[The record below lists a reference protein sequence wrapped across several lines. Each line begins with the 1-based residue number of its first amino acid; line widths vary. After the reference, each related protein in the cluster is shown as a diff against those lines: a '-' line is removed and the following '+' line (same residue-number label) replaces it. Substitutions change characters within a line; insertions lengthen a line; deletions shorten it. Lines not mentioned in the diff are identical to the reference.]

1 MYLADPFDIFLS
13 ANATK
18 AARGVM
24 NTAPVSQL
32 ILNETSPGYAVVPVN
47 ATDAQWQAF
56 IKSDVTPTIH
66 PVGSVA
72 MGAKDEGGCVDS
84 NLVVYG
90 TKNVRVAGKFPH
102 SISFELGI
110 LMLLAL
116 RLFSNTHR
124 DQCAF
129 EWYCIRY
136 CGEGMNFIN
145 QGHVF
150 NVSRANM
157 YSGGRHHQGQSLI

>member
-1 MYLADPFDIFLS
+1 MYLAEPFDILLS

-32 ILNETSPGYAVVPVN
+32 ILNETSPGYAVVPAN

-56 IKSDVTPTIH
+56 IKADVTPTIH

-72 MGAKDEGGCVDS
+72 MGAKEEGGCVDS

-90 TKNVRVAGKFPH
+90 TKNVRVAGIFSRRIYFPI
-102 SISFELGI
+102 SILIS
-110 LMLLAL
+110 LA
-116 RLFSNTHR
+116 RRFFGNTHR
-124 DQCAF
+124 TQCAF
-129 EWYCIRY
+129 EWHCVRH
-136 CGEGMNFIN
+136 CGEGMLF
-145 QGHVF
+145 
-150 NVSRANM
+150 
-157 YSGGRHHQGQSLI
+157 LIQVNWF

>member
-1 MYLADPFDIFLS
+1 MYLTEPFDIFLS

-24 NTAPVSQL
+24 NTPPVSQL
-32 ILNETSPGYAVVPVN
+32 LLNETSPGYVVVPAN

-56 IKSDVTPTIH
+56 IKADVTPTIH

-90 TKNVRVAGKFPH
+90 TKNVRVAGIFPCR
-102 SISFELGI
+102 ISVAIGI
-110 LMLLAL
+110 LISLAH
-116 RLFSNTHR
+116 RLFSDTH
-124 DQCAF
+124 
-129 EWYCIRY
+129 
-136 CGEGMNFIN
+136 
-145 QGHVF
+145 
-150 NVSRANM
+150 
-157 YSGGRHHQGQSLI
+157 